1 MSELSVGIDGPVA
14 TVTLERPD
22 KRNALGPD
30 QLRELGDAIGELRD
44 DPAVRVI
51 VLGGA
56 GSAFSAGA
64 DLDWMR
70 ASADMPPELNTAGA
84 VAMQAA
90 YEVLDTCPKAVVA
103 RVHGPA
109 IGGGAGLVACADVAV
124 AADTARFAFAE
135 SRLGLVPAVV
145 SPYVLRKIGPGHA
158 RALFTTGRTFG
169 AEEAYRIGLVH
180 RVVPAGELDAAVSD
194 AVGDLLAAG
203 PEAIAA
209 CKRLVRDATMVFA
222 LPDLPDRIAAV
233 RASSEGAGGV
243 AAFLAKEEPPW
254 RRSDGS

>member
-30 QLRELGDAIGELRD
+30 QLRELGETMTELGQ
-44 DPAVRVI
+44 DPSVRVI

-64 DLDWMR
+64 DLEWMR
-70 ASADMPPELNTAGA
+70 ASADMPPELNEAGT

-90 YEVLDTCPKAVVA
+90 YEAVDTCPKAVVA

-109 IGGGAGLVACADVAV
+109 IGGGAGLVACADVAI
-124 AADTARFAFAE
+124 ASEAARFGFAE

-158 RALFTTGRTFG
+158 RALFTTGRMFG
-169 AEEAYRIGLVH
+169 ADEAYRIGLVH
-180 RVVPAGELDAAVSD
+180 RVVADGALDAAVSD
-194 AVGDLLAAG
+194 TVRDLLAAG

-209 CKRLVRDATMVFA
+209 CKRLVREATTSLA
-222 LPDLPDRIAAV
+222 LPDLPERIAAA
-233 RASSEGAGGV
+233 RASSEGVQGV

-254 RRSDGS
+254 RRSDDS